1 VSSEQPEARR
11 GRRVL
16 YCLLITAYC
25 LLALGCRNDMHD
37 QPRYEVYEPSQFYE
51 DGQGSRPLVEGTVP
65 RGAQF
70 RDANG
75 YLYTGKM
82 DAGGAGGGT
91 AGAVRS
97 SDAGTQTGAGA
108 GGVGTSAAN
117 VQSQPGG
124 GQTTGDVNVRGNVAG
139 GIPAGASQAQQG
151 ANMLQAGGA
160 EGNRPPGGAPGGNA
174 SATGGPDV
182 FPFPITEDVLSR
194 GQSRFNAFCAMC
206 HGMTGEGDGMIVRRG
221 FRRPPSFHS
230 EQLQPGNASASHFF
244 DVITNGWGAMPDYAA
259 QISAEDRWSIIAYV
273 RALQL
278 ARRGRVEDVPPAE
291 RGKLSGGAQQPAAP
305 SSGGHSNGGAAQ
317 PHGGTQ
323 R

>member
-1 VSSEQPEARR
+1 MWNIEKKAKVKRQKAKVGARR
-11 GRRVL
+11 SLRVRAL
-16 YCLLITAYC
+16 FALCLLPFAFA
-25 LLALGCRNDMHD
+25 LAGCRNDMHD
-37 QPRYEVYEPSQFYE
+37 QPRYEVYEPSQFFE

-65 RGAQF
+65 RGTQF
-70 RDANG
+70 RDSDG

-82 DAGGAGGGT
+82 AGAGNNAGAAGT
-91 AGAVRS
+91 SGAVRS
-97 SDAGTQTGAGA
+97 SDGGTQTGAGV

-139 GIPAGASQAQQG
+139 GIPAGASEAQQG
-151 ANMLQAGGA
+151 ANMMQAGGGGG
-160 EGNRPPGGAPGGNA
+160 GNRPPGGAPGGNA

-182 FPFPITEDVLSR
+182 FPFPLTEDVLSR
-194 GQSRFNAFCAMC
+194 GQSRFNAFCSMC

-221 FRRPPSFHS
+221 FRKPPSFHS

-278 ARRGRVEDVPPAE
+278 ARRG
-291 RGKLSGGAQQPAAP
+291 
-305 SSGGHSNGGAAQ
+305 
-317 PHGGTQ
+317 
-323 R
+323 